1 MSFRRGTIK
10 PLKLGQ
16 NSQAAFSR
24 QTSRMSV
31 YEARRNTM
39 WQRDKGELTVDE
51 KTMVY
56 HLVNLILSRQFN
68 VANSLIK
75 KHYLVMDKCSNIFK
89 ANVRRFQA
97 LSLYRMDLSEAP
109 DKKNNKTQ

>member
-1 MSFRRGTIK
+1 
-10 PLKLGQ
+10 
-16 NSQAAFSR
+16 
-24 QTSRMSV
+24 
-31 YEARRNTM
+31 M

-109 DKKNNKTQ
+109 DKKNNRTQ